1 MDFQECQTTCDKL
14 DMVPS
19 NSLEDNIDDLNIHDL
34 VAYQKSSQKRLANII
49 KFLFISI
56 IFLII
61 VILVYNKKYII
72 KSL

>member
-1 MDFQECQTTCDKL
+1 
-14 DMVPS
+14 MVPS